1 MRLVMKFGGT
11 GVNSAN
17 KVKEIANLIKAQHHD
32 ATNDVVAV
40 ISAVLGM
47 TDDIFSITDNIKDGQ
62 KVSVENFMKKARP
75 FHLDILRN
83 AITNERIKKKAELV
97 VTQLLDELENV
108 LAGIVL
114 LAEVTPKSLDYLLS
128 FGERLSTP
136 IVSYTLQDIG
146 IKSEH
151 LTGREVGILTDS
163 NFGEARPLM
172 DTTRLRVAH
181 KITPMLKDG
190 VVPVVTGF
198 IGADQ
203 NGITTTIGRGG
214 SDYTATIIA
223 SSIKADEVWLW
234 SDVNGLMTADPKI
247 VKDAQVLKEVSFAE
261 AMEMALFGAKYIHPR
276 SFYPVIDSNI
286 PIRVRNAFNVNHPG
300 TIITQRPAKAS
311 QKIVKSIS
319 AIRHTALIDVSG
331 GDMAGSPGTAS
342 RIFDILA
349 KNRVNIMMISQSPSE
364 SSISMVVRK
373 SDLDKATTALELNLL
388 GKIIKKVNVNA
399 DVAVI
404 AVVGSGMRGIK
415 GVAAKIFGS
424 VARRNVNVIMIA
436 QGSSEL
442 NLAFVVNDD
451 DCQAVVRALHNEF
464 KLVSSGARHKNIPRK
479 G

>member
-1 MRLVMKFGGT
+1 MKFGGT
-11 GVNSAN
+11 GVNSAS
-17 KVKEIANLIKAQHHD
+17 KVKEIASLIKAQYQD
-32 ATNDVVAV
+32 ATNDLVVV
-40 ISAVLGM
+40 VSAIRGM

-62 KVSVENFMKKARP
+62 KVSVENFMKKTRA

-83 AITNERIKKKAELV
+83 AIRNEGIMKKAELV
-97 VTQLLDELENV
+97 VTQLLDELQNV
-108 LAGIVL
+108 LGGIVL

-136 IVSYTLQDIG
+136 IVSYALQDIG

-172 DTTRLRVAH
+172 DTTKLRVAH
-181 KITPMLKDG
+181 KLTPMLKDG

-223 SSIKADEVWLW
+223 SSIEADEVWLW
-234 SDVNGLMTADPKI
+234 SDVDGLMTADPKI
-247 VKDAQVLKEVSFAE
+247 VRDAKVLKEVSFAE

-276 SFYPVIDSNI
+276 SFYPVIDSKI
-286 PIRVRNAFNVNHPG
+286 PIRVRNAFNVNHQG
-300 TIITQRPAKAS
+300 TIITQSPAKAS

-331 GDMAGSPGTAS
+331 GEMAGSPGTAS

-349 KNRVNIMMISQSPSE
+349 KKRVNIMMISQSPSE

-373 SDLDKATTALELNLL
+373 SDLEKATTALELNLL
-388 GKIIKKVNVNA
+388 GKIIKKVNVND

-442 NLAFVVNDD
+442 NLAFVVNND
-451 DCQAVVRALHNEF
+451 DCELAVRALHTEF
-464 KLVSSGARHKNIPRK
+464 KLASTSRKQKDIPRK

>member
-1 MRLVMKFGGT
+1 MKFGGT
-11 GVNSAN
+11 GVNSAS

-32 ATNDVVAV
+32 ETNDLVVV
-40 ISAVLGM
+40 VSAIRGM
-47 TDDIFSITDNIKDGQ
+47 TDDILSITDNIKDGQ
-62 KVSVENFMKKARP
+62 KVSVENFMKKTRA

-83 AITNERIKKKAELV
+83 TIRDEGIMKKAYLV

-108 LAGIVL
+108 LGGIVL

-136 IVSYTLQDIG
+136 IVSYALQDIG

-172 DTTRLRVAH
+172 DTTKLRVAH
-181 KITPMLKDG
+181 KLTPMLQDG

-247 VKDAQVLKEVSFAE
+247 VRDAKVLKEVSFAE

-276 SFYPVIDSNI
+276 SFYPVIDSKI
-286 PIRVRNAFNVNHPG
+286 PIRVRNAFNVNHQG
-300 TIITQRPAKAS
+300 TIITQNPAKAS

-331 GDMAGSPGTAS
+331 GEMAGSPGTAS

-349 KNRVNIMMISQSPSE
+349 KKRVNIMMISQSPSE

-373 SDLDKATTALELNLL
+373 NDLEKATTALELNLL
-388 GKIIKKVNVNA
+388 GNIIKKVNVND

-424 VARRNVNVIMIA
+424 VARRDVNVIMIA

-451 DCQAVVRALHNEF
+451 DCEMAVRALHTEF
-464 KLVSSGARHKNIPRK
+464 KLASSTGKQKDIPRK